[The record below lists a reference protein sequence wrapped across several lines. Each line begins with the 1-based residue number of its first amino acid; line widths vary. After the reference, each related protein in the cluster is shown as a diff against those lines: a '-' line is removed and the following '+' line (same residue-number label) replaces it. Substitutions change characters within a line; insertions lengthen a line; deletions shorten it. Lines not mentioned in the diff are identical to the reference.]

1 MSTTDDLR
9 LAHYV
14 KKLMDVI
21 FGLLIWA
28 GVLLVIW
35 IVVTPL
41 FLGKNGAQATASI
54 AVGIGSGP
62 EPQFD
67 VQLKG
72 PTQDEIRAA
81 FVDEAQ
87 GVLRLETTSWV
98 LISISNAAKVIT
110 AAGLAYIFYLLR
122 AVLRAIEE
130 GTPFGE
136 EACVHM
142 RRMGYM
148 VLLVGVLRP
157 TVDYLAAELILKRLP
172 TLEPAISLPSPFQAE
187 VILASALILILAQ
200 LWSYGL
206 ELERDRALTV

>member
-1 MSTTDDLR
+1 MS
-9 LAHYV
+9 
-14 KKLMDVI
+14 
-21 FGLLIWA
+21 
-28 GVLLVIW
+28 
-35 IVVTPL
+35 
-41 FLGKNGAQATASI
+41 
-54 AVGIGSGP
+54 
-62 EPQFD
+62 
-67 VQLKG
+67 
-72 PTQDEIRAA
+72 RAA
-81 FVDEAQ
+81 KAAAQLATVGAVVLAVVNRVMGRTFTQRELFQ